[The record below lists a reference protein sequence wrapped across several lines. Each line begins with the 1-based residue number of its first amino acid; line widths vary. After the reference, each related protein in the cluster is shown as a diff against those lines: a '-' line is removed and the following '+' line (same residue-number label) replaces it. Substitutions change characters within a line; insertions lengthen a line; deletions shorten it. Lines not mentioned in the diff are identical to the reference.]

1 MNTMTLLWPRCCST
15 YWLLIVSAL
24 SMILLGTCTSSSLI
38 SLPAQNVL
46 RRPSH
51 LKMDQALLL
60 INNAL
65 HHEGFVVYWRSDQCY
80 QCLYQTLVRIGAS
93 KQNGNQVT
101 AVIETQHPV
110 TLLLNDSSGQKE
122 LCQMHYHFREFGN
135 YSLWVK
141 SNLSSSDNV
150 TCEIIINQNPAY
162 SYIPILIAVL
172 TYMGLIIIVF
182 VVKFLL
188 RLTLVRNW
196 LYKKMNPIETD
207 RLVNSEL
214 GSPNRADIS
223 SQETYSRAWN
233 PSVQRLRSLD
243 TFRGLAL
250 TIMVFVNY
258 GGGGY
263 WFFKHQSWNGLTVAD
278 LVFPWFVF
286 IMGTS
291 IYLSLNS
298 MLSKGSSRWNLLGKV
313 LWRSVQLFLIG
324 LFVINVNYCRGP
336 LSFSEIRIMGVLQR
350 LSLTYLAVSAL
361 ELIFSKPTPDA
372 LTQSRTCFLLQ
383 DVLSHWPKW
392 IVILALEAVWLCL
405 TLLLQVPDCPL
416 GYLGPGGIGDFGKF
430 PNCTGGAA
438 GYIDR
443 MILGQ
448 GHIYQHPTSNVIYKS
463 TMPYDPEG
471 LLGTINCVVMAFFG
485 LQAGIILVLYKNQ
498 HKYVLVRFFSWAIIM
513 GVLSAVLT
521 KCSTNE
527 GIIPVNKNLWSV
539 SYITTL
545 SCFAYFLLMLIYF
558 LVDVKKLWSGAPFY
572 YPGMNSI
579 LVYVGHEVFEN
590 YFPFK
595 WQMQDSQ
602 SHAEHLTQNLLAT
615 SLWVLI
621 SYILY
626 RKKIFWKI

>member
-527 GIIPVNKNLWSV
+527 GIIPVNKNLW
-539 SYITTL
+539 
-545 SCFAYFLLMLIYF
+545 
-558 LVDVKKLWSGAPFY
+558 
-572 YPGMNSI
+572 
-579 LVYVGHEVFEN
+579 
-590 YFPFK
+590 
-595 WQMQDSQ
+595 
-602 SHAEHLTQNLLAT
+602 
-615 SLWVLI
+615 
-621 SYILY
+621 
-626 RKKIFWKI
+626 